1 MAISILSD
9 ILSLMIVVRIV
20 NYSYRLLKYFLG
32 YWQAIKIILSN
43 IFNNKIIPDE
53 NFPDYGTELMY
64 MCVNTH
70 TLCIFAYMCYCLTQD
85 LFHIMLHSY
94 IHLDQVVEC

>member
-1 MAISILSD
+1 MAVSILSD
-9 ILSLMIVVRIV
+9 IPLLTIVVHIA
-20 NYSYRLLKYFLG
+20 NYSYRLLKYFHG
-32 YWQAIKIILSN
+32 YWQATKIILSN

-53 NFPDYGTELMY
+53 NFQTMVLNLCT
-64 MCVNTH
+64 CVNTH
-70 TLCIFAYMCYCLTQD
+70 TLCIFAYMRYYLTQD